1 MSVKLS
7 VRSMPRVIHDL
18 QKAVDKVTGAGKVTV
33 GIHQA
38 HALDGRKGGEPNNP
52 TIGAIN
58 HFGTETIPARPWLDK
73 GVKAGAARITAHAV
87 YCMKQGMEPAR
98 MLEQLGAMAVGEVQK
113 YVTELDTPPN
123 APSTIRQKG
132 SSNPLINTGALRQS
146 ITYEV
151 H

>member
-1 MSVKLS
+1 MSVKLT

-18 QKAVDKVTGAGKVTV
+18 QKAVDKVKGAGKVTV
-33 GIHQA
+33 GVHQS
-38 HALDGRKGGEPNNP
+38 HANDGRDGGEPNNP

-58 HFGTETIPARPWLDK
+58 QFGTEHIPARPWLDK
-73 GVKAGAARITAHAV
+73 GVQAGAEKITETAI
-87 YCMKQGMEPAR
+87 R
-98 MLEQLGAMAVGEVQK
+98 MLKRGDDPRRVMEALGNVAVGEVQQ
-113 YVTELDTPPN
+113 YITYLDSPPN
-123 APSTIRQKG
+123 APSTVKRKG

>member
-1 MSVKLS
+1 MSVQLS

-58 HFGTETIPARPWLDK
+58 QFGTEHIPARPWLDK
-73 GVKAGAARITAHAV
+73 GVEAGAEKITKTAIELFKRGEDPRRVMDA
-87 YCMKQGMEPAR
+87 
-98 MLEQLGAMAVGEVQK
+98 LGAVAVGEVQK

>member
-1 MSVKLS
+1 MSVKLT

-18 QKAVDKVTGAGKVTV
+18 QKAVDKVKGAWKVTV
-33 GIHQA
+33 GVHKA
-38 HALDGRKGGEPNNP
+38 HANDGRQGGEPNNP
-52 TIGAIN
+52 TIGAVN
-58 HFGTETIPARPWLDK
+58 QFGTETIPARPWLDK
-73 GVKAGAARITAHAV
+73 GVQAGAEKITETAI
-87 YCMKQGMEPAR
+87 R
-98 MLEQLGAMAVGEVQK
+98 MLRRGDDPRRVMEALGNVAVGEVQK

-132 SSNPLINTGALRQS
+132 SSNPLINTGAIRQS

>member
-33 GIHQA
+33 GIHQ
-38 HALDGRKGGEPNNP
+38 
-52 TIGAIN
+52 
-58 HFGTETIPARPWLDK
+58 
-73 GVKAGAARITAHAV
+73 AHAV

>member
-1 MSVKLS
+1 MSVKLT

-18 QKAVDKVTGAGKVTV
+18 QKAVDQFKGAGRVTV
-33 GIHQA
+33 GVHQA
-38 HALDGRKGGEPNNP
+38 HANDGRQGGEPNNP

-58 HFGTETIPARPWLDK
+58 QFGTETIPARPWLDK
-73 GVKAGAARITAHAV
+73 GVEAGAQRITDTAI
-87 YCMKQGMEPAR
+87 R
-98 MLEQLGAMAVGEVQK
+98 MLKRGDDPRRVMEALGVVAVGEVQQ
-113 YVTELDTPPN
+113 YITDLDTPPN

>member
-7 VRSMPRVIHDL
+7 VRSMPRVIHDI
-18 QKAVDKVTGAGKVTV
+18 QKSVEKVTGAGKVTV

-58 HFGTETIPARPWLDK
+58 QFGTEHIPARPWLDK
-73 GVKAGAARITAHAV
+73 GVEAGAEKITKTAIELFKRGEDPRRVMDA
-87 YCMKQGMEPAR
+87 
-98 MLEQLGAMAVGEVQK
+98 LGAVAAGEVQQ
-113 YVTELDTPPN
+113 YITDLDSPPN
-123 APSTIRQKG
+123 APSTVKCKG
-132 SSNPLINTGALRQS
+132 SSNPLIDTGALRQS